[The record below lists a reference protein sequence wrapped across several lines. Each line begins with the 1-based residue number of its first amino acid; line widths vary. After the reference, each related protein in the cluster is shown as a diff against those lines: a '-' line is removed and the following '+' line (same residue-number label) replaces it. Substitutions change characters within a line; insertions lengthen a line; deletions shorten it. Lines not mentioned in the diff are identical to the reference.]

1 MKSLQ
6 GQGRGVLAIHLN
18 RSTFFGPFFVDKT
31 DEMFFSIK
39 APLSYCFYVAPF
51 THSSAEAS
59 SDLLNEQ

>member
-18 RSTFFGPFFVDKT
+18 RSTFFVPMDKT

-51 THSSAEAS
+51 AHSSAEAS

>member
-18 RSTFFGPFFVDKT
+18 RSTFFVLVDKT

-51 THSSAEAS
+51 AHSSAEAS